1 MPIGRNLT
9 NLEQIEQIKK
19 YPIGLPLFEHESHE
33 SHEWPTDGGFE
44 HLKTRKGRMDSG
56 RKYAQNPISYP
67 KSMEKFGKR
76 SFFCIFPNIIWIFRI
91 ILLSLH
97 PKRQV

>member
-1 MPIGRNLT
+1 MAYGRREHLRLYQHSSVISTFFGYIYILVPIGRNLT

-33 SHEWPTDGGFE
+33 WPTDGGFE

-56 RKYAQNPISYP
+56 RKYAKNPISYP
-67 KSMEKFGKR
+67 KSME
-76 SFFCIFPNIIWIFRI
+76 
-91 ILLSLH
+91 
-97 PKRQV
+97 